1 MLQTDVFAVLFINE
15 LKNLTNVVIGNCS
28 HDFFL
33 YFITYRIIIVQVRY
47 ITIETKEVA
56 HIGYNGFPFP
66 HYSYS
71 LGEGIGARHLSSH
84 AEKETRFIQ
93 Y

>member
-1 MLQTDVFAVLFINE
+1 MLQTDVFAVLFKNE

-28 HDFFL
+28 HDCFL
-33 YFITYRIIIVQVRY
+33 YFINYNIIIVQVRY
-47 ITIETKEVA
+47 ITIETKEIA
-56 HIGYNGFPFP
+56 HIEYYGFPFP
-66 HYSYS
+66 HYSNS
-71 LGEGIGARHLSSH
+71 LDEGIGARHLSSH

>member
-1 MLQTDVFAVLFINE
+1 M
-15 LKNLTNVVIGNCS
+15 TNVVIGNCS

-47 ITIETKEVA
+47 ITIERKEVA

-66 HYSYS
+66 QYSNP
-71 LGEGIGARHLSSH
+71 LGEGIGARHLISH
-84 AEKETRFIQ
+84 ADKEARFIQ

>member
-1 MLQTDVFAVLFINE
+1 MLQTDVFAVLFKNE

-33 YFITYRIIIVQVRY
+33 YFTNYRIIIVHVRY
-47 ITIETKEVA
+47 ITIKTKEVA
-56 HIGYNGFPFP
+56 QIGYNGFPFP

-84 AEKETRFIQ
+84 VEKETRFIQ

>member
-1 MLQTDVFAVLFINE
+1 MLQIDVFAVLFKNE

-28 HDFFL
+28 HDFLF
-33 YFITYRIIIVQVRY
+33 YSINYNIIIVQVRY

-56 HIGYNGFPFP
+56 HIGYNEFPFP

-71 LGEGIGARHLSSH
+71 LGEGIGARHLISH

>member
-1 MLQTDVFAVLFINE
+1 MLQTDVFAVLFKNE

-28 HDFFL
+28 RDFFL
-33 YFITYRIIIVQVRY
+33 YLINYNIIIVQVRY

-56 HIGYNGFPFP
+56 HIGYNRFTFP

>member
-28 HDFFL
+28 HDFLF
-33 YFITYRIIIVQVRY
+33 YSINYSIIIVQVRY

-66 HYSYS
+66 QYSNS
-71 LGEGIGARHLSSH
+71 LGEGIGARHLISH
-84 AEKETRFIQ
+84 ADKETRFIQ

>member
-1 MLQTDVFAVLFINE
+1 MLFHYN
-15 LKNLTNVVIGNCS
+15 
-28 HDFFL
+28 
-33 YFITYRIIIVQVRY
+33 IIIEQVRY

-71 LGEGIGARHLSSH
+71 LGEGIGARHLISH

>member
-15 LKNLTNVVIGNCS
+15 LKNLTNVVIVNCS
-28 HDFFL
+28 HDFLF
-33 YFITYRIIIVQVRY
+33 YFINYSIIIVQVRY

-56 HIGYNGFPFP
+56 HIEYNGFPFP
-66 HYSYS
+66 HDSYS